1 MAKRRETVGRSR
13 RRREG
18 RTGGEPGPSASSAG
32 PAVEPPTAETI
43 DDVWSRAGFKYRTRA
58 IVLLV
63 INILLFA
70 GLGCFAYWLRTGVV
84 FAPAEADYAAQ
95 FKATFSPSFES
106 DVTLGSLLT
115 FPISVEQVPMQIV
128 ILGLLLAALVS
139 IPILVS
145 ILYRFQAS
153 LPFLAVVAFLAMMPW
168 LAITLIGSCIL
179 ASVRRFRFQFR
190 YASALL

>member
-1 MAKRRETVGRSR
+1 MAQRRETVGRR
-13 RRREG
+13 RPGRRD
-18 RTGGEPGPSASSAG
+18 RTGGDPGPSAPSAG
-32 PAVEPPTAETI
+32 PVAEPPATETI

-84 FAPAEADYAAQ
+84 FAPAQADYAVQ

-106 DVTLGSLLT
+106 DVTLSSLLT

-145 ILYRFQAS
+145 ILYRFPAS
-153 LPFLAVVAFLAMMPW
+153 LPFLRALKPW
-168 LAITLIGSCIL
+168 SLTLP
-179 ASVRRFRFQFR
+179 A
-190 YASALL
+190 